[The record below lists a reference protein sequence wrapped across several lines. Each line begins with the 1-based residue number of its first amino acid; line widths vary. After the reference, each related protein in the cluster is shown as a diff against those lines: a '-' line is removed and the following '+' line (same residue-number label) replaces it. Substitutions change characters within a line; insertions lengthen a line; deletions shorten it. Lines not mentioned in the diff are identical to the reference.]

1 MIIVQLL
8 YNILNDN
15 STTIQY
21 INILNILNDNS
32 TTIQYIK

>member
-1 MIIVQLL
+1 MIIVQLYNILNDIVQL

-21 INILNILNDNS
+21 I
-32 TTIQYIK
+32 K

>member
-1 MIIVQLL
+1 MIIVQL

-21 INILNILNDNS
+21 IVRGGRVVWPHFIN
-32 TTIQYIK
+32 K

>member
-1 MIIVQLL
+1 MIIVQL

-15 STTIQY
+15 STQ
-21 INILNILNDNS
+21 LCNILNDNS

>member
-1 MIIVQLL
+1 MIIVQL

-15 STTIQY
+15 STNIQY
-21 INILNILNDNS
+21 IKCNS

>member
-1 MIIVQLL
+1 MIIVQL

-15 STTIQY
+15 STTILQLY
-21 INILNILNDNS
+21 NINDNS

>member
-1 MIIVQLL
+1 MIIVQLYNILNDNIQL

-21 INILNILNDNS
+21 I
-32 TTIQYIK
+32 K